1 MKEYTL
7 EKNVAIKLVR
17 KIPWP
22 SAYIGFKLWACVFY
36 TLKNDKIKNCVMW
49 LSLGSHRILE
59 LWWTLKPWCI
69 LLLGYSMLLTTSSV
83 NFDFLFFLA
92 FTVKPDIIYK
102 ETLKTTFVTTDDFP
116 DSEVPLQNEI
126 WCLDNGEVVV
136 ILLMIYKE
144 NVWNPQ
150 GPLRKLMRLQFK
162 DLKIQCMKLQ
172 KICFTQSQGS
182 IERISW
188 TEN

>member
-1 MKEYTL
+1 M
-7 EKNVAIKLVR
+7 
-17 KIPWP
+17 WCDC
-22 SAYIGFKLWACVFY
+22 LWAPIEFY
-36 TLKNDKIKNCVMW
+36 NCNERW
-49 LSLGSHRILE
+49 
-59 LWWTLKPWCI
+59 
-69 LLLGYSMLLTTSSV
+69 
-83 NFDFLFFLA
+83 NFDSFSCLDMLCSWKPAVSILISSFLA

-102 ETLKTTFVTTDDFP
+102 ETLKTTFVTTDNFP

-126 WCLDNGEVVV
+126 WCLYSGEVVV
-136 ILLMIYKE
+136 ILLTIYME

-150 GPLRKLMRLQFK
+150 GLLRNLMRLQFK
-162 DLKIQCMKLQ
+162 DVKIQCMKLQ